1 MKTENKVAP
10 VEKDRY
16 TVPAVKQAIQV
27 LECLAASETPQMSL
41 LNICSSVGI
50 HKSKAYSIL
59 HTLQQSNLVKKIGN
73 KGGYSLG
80 PGLVSLS
87 KRFLDN
93 LDARSLAKPIL
104 EKLAKENN
112 CAAVFSVVEEDY
124 VYVAEKAE
132 ADHAFSIVASNVGQ
146 RFPIDMGSHGVA
158 IASVLSDDEVKKM
171 LSNKRSKFDGAFRRF
186 DDAEFL
192 RRLEYCRKN
201 GYAYDIGFIRP
212 GLNSVASPVVCS
224 RNSVFGYIIVFGLF
238 SEKNVEKIGKMTMQ
252 GAKLLSNQLG

>member
-1 MKTENKVAP
+1 MKTENKDTP
-10 VEKDRY
+10 FEKNRY

-41 LNICSSVGI
+41 LNICTSVGI

-59 HTLQQSNLVKKIGN
+59 HTLRQFNLVKKKDK

-104 EKLAKENN
+104 EKLANENN
-112 CAAVFSVVEEDY
+112 CAAVFGIVEEDY

-132 ADHAFSIVASNVGQ
+132 AERTFSIVA
-146 RFPIDMGSHGVA
+146 RAP
-158 IASVLSDDEVKKM
+158 
-171 LSNKRSKFDGAFRRF
+171 R
-186 DDAEFL
+186 
-192 RRLEYCRKN
+192 
-201 GYAYDIGFIRP
+201 
-212 GLNSVASPVVCS
+212 
-224 RNSVFGYIIVFGLF
+224 
-238 SEKNVEKIGKMTMQ
+238 
-252 GAKLLSNQLG
+252 